1 MSIAK
6 EAETIMEERFGGDTV
21 IALATSENDLPS
33 VRYVNTFYEDGAFY
47 VLTYAL
53 SNKMKQ
59 LRTNPSAAIAA
70 EWFTANAVG
79 ENLGFFS
86 RKENEE
92 IARKMKVRFREWIDN
107 GHSDLTDENT
117 VILKLRLTNGVLF
130 SHGTRYD
137 LLF

>member
-6 EAETIMEERFGGDTV
+6 EAEAIMEERFGSDTV

-79 ENLGFFS
+79 ENLGFFG

>member
-1 MSIAK
+1 MSIVK
-6 EAETIMEERFGGDTV
+6 EAEAIMEERFGGDTV

-59 LRTNPSAAIAA
+59 LRANPSAAIAA

-79 ENLGFFS
+79 ENLGFFG

-92 IARKMKVRFREWIDN
+92 IARKMEFKFREWIGN

-117 VILKLRLTNGVLF
+117 VILKLRLTTGVLF

-137 LLF
+137 LVF

>member
-6 EAETIMEERFGGDTV
+6 EAEAIMEERFGGDTV
-21 IALATSENDLPS
+21 IALATSANDLPS

-79 ENLGFFS
+79 ENLGFFGK
-86 RKENEE
+86 KENEE
-92 IARKMKVRFREWIDN
+92 IARKMEFKFREWIGN
-107 GHSDLTDENT
+107 GHSNLTDENT
-117 VILKLRLTNGVLF
+117 VILKLRLTTGVLF

-137 LLF
+137 LVF